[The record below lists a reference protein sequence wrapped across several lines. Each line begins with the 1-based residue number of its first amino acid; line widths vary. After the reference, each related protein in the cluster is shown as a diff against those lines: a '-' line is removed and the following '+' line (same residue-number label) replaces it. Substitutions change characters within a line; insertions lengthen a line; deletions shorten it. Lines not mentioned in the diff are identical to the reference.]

1 MRRLFAI
8 TAALVAAIAL
18 TACSGGSGADDHNDA
33 DVTFAQQ
40 MIPHHRQ
47 AVQMAALAA
56 SRAEDPRIIALAAQI
71 ADAQDPEI
79 KTMSGWLKSWGAKVP
94 ADSGMAD
101 MGGMSTMPGMMTEQQ
116 MSDLTAATGQAFDA
130 MFVQM
135 MTAHHS
141 GAVAMAEQQIKNGKN
156 QAAKDLAAS
165 IVKTQTA
172 EIKQMQNL
180 QQHG

>member
-18 TACSGGSGADDHNDA
+18 TSCAGDSGADAHNDV

-56 SRAEDPRIIALAAQI
+56 GRAEDPRIIALAAQI

-79 KTMSGWLKSWGAKVP
+79 KTMSGWLKNWGEKVP

-101 MGGMSTMPGMMTEQQ
+101 MSSMPGMMTEQQ

-156 QAAKDLAAS
+156 QAAKDLAAN

-172 EIKQMQNL
+172 EIKEMQNL